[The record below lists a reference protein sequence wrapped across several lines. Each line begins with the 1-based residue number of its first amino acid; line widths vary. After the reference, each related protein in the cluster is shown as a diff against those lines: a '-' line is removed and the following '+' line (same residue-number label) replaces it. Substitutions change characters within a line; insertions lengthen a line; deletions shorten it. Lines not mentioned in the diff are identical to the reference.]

1 MPLSDAHKW
10 NQRYQEEKFKSFELP
25 RPFLLENAGFLPGRG
40 LAIDVAMGL
49 GGNAGFLLERGL
61 QVIGLDISQVA
72 VYSAKSRYPELMTA
86 IIDLTR
92 AYFPP
97 SKFDVIL
104 NFYYLQRD
112 LWPIYKLALRPGG
125 ILIYE
130 TLTIAMLEQSED
142 IDPDNLLA
150 PGELHT
156 GFKDLQVLVYRE
168 SWMTDDRK
176 HSRAVASL
184 VARKT
189 AC

>member
-40 LAIDVAMGL
+40 LAIDVAMGWAD
-49 GGNAGFLLERGL
+49 AGFLLERGL

-168 SWMTDDRK
+168 GWMTDDRK